1 MTEHHDQV
9 KCPICAG
16 LGRVRR
22 AHLTEFFADPGLK
35 AKIQAYMEQVDEA
48 SEDTTEFVTVSV
60 PKPLNFQKEVHR
72 WNPEVPMW
80 RRSPKE

>member
-1 MTEHHDQV
+1 
-9 KCPICAG
+9 
-16 LGRVRR
+16 
-22 AHLTEFFADPGLK
+22 
-35 AKIQAYMEQVDEA
+35 MEQVDEA